1 MTSHGPPSAD
11 RDGRGARSLHTAAG
25 ISPAAVL
32 TLERTTT
39 ALDPTILLG
48 AGFTAFIVGGLA
60 LDLGVFHR
68 RAHVVGAREALS
80 WTVVWVTLAIIFGLG
95 VFVARGGQTAVEYFT
110 GYVIEYS
117 LSVDNVFVFVL
128 IFTAFAVPRELQ
140 HRVLFWG
147 VVGALV
153 MRFLMILVGAALIE
167 QYHWVLYVFGVFLV
181 FTGVRMLLARSGH
194 ESHPENNIL
203 VRFARRHLRVTDGFH
218 GQAFFVR
225 TAAGRAVT
233 PLFLALLV
241 VEFSDLIF
249 AVDSIPAIFAV
260 TTDPF
265 VVFTSNAF
273 AILGLRSL
281 YFLLAEAAA
290 RFRYLKVGLAFVLV
304 FVGVKILVADFLK
317 IDPIVSL
324 AVIVSILGLCIGA
337 SLRRDSNAGN
347 TSRGA

>member
-1 MTSHGPPSAD
+1 MDGPP
-11 RDGRGARSLHTAAG
+11 RSLPTAAD
-25 ISPAAVL
+25 IPPAAVL
-32 TLERTTT
+32 TLERTIT

-48 AGFTAFIVGGLA
+48 AGFAAFIVGGLA

-68 RAHVVGAREALS
+68 KAHVVGAREALS

-181 FTGVRMLLARSGH
+181 FTGVRMLVARSGH
-194 ESHPENNIL
+194 ESHPEHNIL

-218 GQAFFVR
+218 DQAFFVR
-225 TAAGRAVT
+225 TAAGRAAT

-281 YFLLAEAAA
+281 YFLLADAAA

-317 IDPIVSL
+317 IDPIMSL
-324 AVIVSILGLCIGA
+324 AVIVSILGLCIVA
-337 SLRRDSNAGN
+337 SLRRDGN
-347 TSRGA
+347 TGSTSRGA